1 MVRELH
7 CQCGTFANLLSS
19 ASSKFSQ
26 PSRVAADFSV
36 EVFDWNQV
44 EQSKSLGAGRIALD
58 DLESFES
65 KERVVHLST
74 EKHGEKGQ
82 VYVRLT
88 FAPEIIAKSR
98 KTTSTFSV
106 AGRAMTQLGALP
118 MGAGKGV
125 IQGVG
130 GIFKKDFLHRDKSS
144 ERLVPPP
151 EPLPERPDQ
160 ASTSVRESAA
170 FPSTESGPRGTGGPP
185 SEPGS
190 LRVVVLSAKGLLGG
204 DVKPYA
210 TLRVGDREFK
220 TKHGT
225 KTSAPEW
232 WVAIG
237 IDRYLGLLNEDRNE
251 SFIFAANARTPRMHV
266 WIYDHK
272 TLGKDKLIAEGEV
285 DVRAT
290 FESVEVLAF

>member
-1 MVRELH
+1 
-7 CQCGTFANLLSS
+7 
-19 ASSKFSQ
+19 
-26 PSRVAADFSV
+26 V
-36 EVFDWNQV
+36 EVFDWNQL
-44 EQSKSLGAGRIALD
+44 EQSKSLGAGTITLE
-58 DLESFES
+58 DLEPFES
-65 KERVVHLST
+65 KECAVHLST

-88 FAPEIIAKSR
+88 FAPEIVAKSR
-98 KTTSTFSV
+98 KTTSTFSA

-130 GIFKKDFLHRDKSS
+130 GIFKKDFLHHDKSS
-144 ERLVPPP
+144 ERLVPPA

-160 ASTSVRESAA
+160 ASTSARGSAA
-170 FPSTESGPRGTGGPP
+170 FPSTESGPRGIGGPP

-210 TLRVGDREFK
+210 ALRVGDREFK

-232 WVAIG
+232 
-237 IDRYLGLLNEDRNE
+237 
-251 SFIFAANARTPRMHV
+251 
-266 WIYDHK
+266 
-272 TLGKDKLIAEGEV
+272 
-285 DVRAT
+285 
-290 FESVEVLAF
+290 